1 MTTSMMTSG
10 AQNGA
15 SSVRRTATSGVSK
28 TLTAAA
34 LVLMT
39 AGAAH
44 AQNWTRQDPFL
55 PSPARS
61 ASTVPSNGDVNPY
74 GVAFIG
80 NTFLTGSGPLQHGD
94 VLVSNYNNKANLQGT
109 GTTIVRIPASGA
121 APSLFYQGQAPLGL
135 STGLG
140 TLQYGFVLVANLPT
154 SDGTAATAQA
164 GSILVLNN
172 QGKLVQTITNSS
184 IDGPWD
190 MAVVDRGDRASIYV
204 ANALNGTVSRIDY
217 AVSEAGLSRLDHY
230 TIGSGY
236 QHQGDPAALFDAP
249 TGLVY
254 DSKSDM
260 LYVASTLDNLVFA
273 IPQASTRNSSA
284 GPGYIVYDDP
294 THLHGA
300 LALAAAPNGHLLVTN
315 NDVINSD
322 PKQPSEIVEF
332 TKDGNFVKE
341 IPVDPNQGGSFGLNV
356 QVNDDGSATLAAVDD
371 NTATITIWTL
381 QP

>member
-10 AQNGA
+10 ARNGA
-15 SSVRRTATSGVSK
+15 SPVRRIATSGASK
-28 TLTAAA
+28 AFTAAA
-34 LVLMT
+34 LVLLS
-39 AGAAH
+39 AGAAQ
-44 AQNWTRQDPFL
+44 AQGWTRQEPFL
-55 PSPARS
+55 PSAARS

-94 VLVSNYNNKANLQGT
+94 ILVSNYNNKANLQGT

-121 APSLFYQGQAPLGL
+121 APSLFFQGKAPLGL

-140 TLQYGFVLVANLPT
+140 TLQYGFILVANLPT

-172 QGKLVQTITNSS
+172 QGKLIETLKNTS

-190 MAVVDRGDRASIYV
+190 MTVADHGDRATVYV
-204 ANALNGTVSRIDY
+204 ANALNGTVTRIDY
-217 AVSEAGLSRLDHY
+217 SVSDAGLHRLDNY

-254 DSKSDM
+254 DAKSDT

-273 IPQASTRNSSA
+273 IPQASTSTSSN

-315 NDVINSD
+315 NDVINGD

-332 TKDGNFVKE
+332 TKNGDFVKE

-356 QVNDDGSATLAAVDD
+356 QINDDGSATLAAVDD
-371 NTATITIWTL
+371 NSATITIWTL